1 MENREDGIDY
11 GKQVDQ
17 YDWVPYVR
25 YPESRSLDGQ
35 EPFVLNVLKEKRE
48 GYFVEIGSNHPFI
61 ANNTS
66 LLESKFGWSGV
77 ALEIDKSFVDEYNS
91 SRETE
96 CVLADAMS
104 FDYAKYFR
112 EHNFPKQIDYLQID
126 IDDDPRHANLK
137 ALIQLPLSEYR
148 FSVITIEH
156 GVLNDYTLE
165 ELRRAQRTILTSY
178 GYMLIVHGDVEDWW
192 IDPTAVP
199 GENYWTLFTIGK
211 FMH

>member
-1 MENREDGIDY
+1 MSEDKEIDY

-17 YDWVPYVR
+17 YDWIDYIR
-25 YPESRSLDGQ
+25 YPESKSLDNQ
-35 EPFVLNVLKEKRE
+35 ESFVINVLRQKQN
-48 GYFVEIGSNHPFI
+48 GYYVEVGANHPFI

-77 ALEIDKSFVDEYNS
+77 GLDIEEDLATEYNN
-91 SRETE
+91 SRKNP

-104 FDYAKYFR
+104 FDYVGYFKK
-112 EHNFPKQIDYLQID
+112 HDFPKQIDYLQID
-126 IDDDPRHANLK
+126 IDDTPRHANLM
-137 ALIQLPLSEYR
+137 ALVQIPLAEYR
-148 FSVITIEH
+148 FSIITVEH
-156 GVLNDYTLE
+156 GVNTDYTLE

-178 GYMLIVHGDVEDWW
+178 GYRLIVQGEAEDWW

-199 GENYWTLFTIGK
+199 GENYWTMYTIGK